1 MQIMMNSRIK
11 KYLLALI
18 HAAAEK
24 FKMKIKNICIL
35 DTHFHMEIQPGED
48 ENLSEIMKYI
58 KQRFTQ
64 WINRTFDSEGSAWK
78 DRFFSRIIEDLTDL
92 VRVFVY
98 IEENAVRAGLAK
110 CAADYPFYQVWVYKN
125 SAGGIFLDALQH
137 ARSQGWAAGAGL
149 TYGYSWPISRRWNME
164 FTLGLGWWYTEY
176 DRFESRTCGLF
187 QERVA
192 RHAFGPTDLGLS
204 FIYLIK

>member
-1 MQIMMNSRIK
+1 MRKSRQLKKNAFDHVSNKFHKFIQIIMNPRIK
-11 KYLLALI
+11 KYLLKLI
-18 HAAAEK
+18 HTAAAK

-35 DTHFHMEIQPGED
+35 DTHFHMEIQPGEN

-64 WINRTFDSEGSAWK
+64 WVNRTFAFEGSAWK

-110 CAADYPFYQVWVYKN
+110 RAADYPFYEVWEDITE
-125 SAGGIFLDALQH
+125 AE
-137 ARSQGWAAGAGL
+137 
-149 TYGYSWPISRRWNME
+149 YSPGE
-164 FTLGLGWWYTEY
+164 
-176 DRFESRTCGLF
+176 
-187 QERVA
+187 
-192 RHAFGPTDLGLS
+192 
-204 FIYLIK
+204 

>member
-1 MQIMMNSRIK
+1 MRKPRQLKKNAYYHVSNKFHKLVQIAMTPRIK
-11 KYLLALI
+11 KRLLELI
-18 HAAAEK
+18 HAASKK

-64 WINRTFDSEGSAWK
+64 WVNRTFAFEGSAWK

-110 CAADYPFYQVWVYKN
+110 RAADYPFYEVWEDITE
-125 SAGGIFLDALQH
+125 AE
-137 ARSQGWAAGAGL
+137 
-149 TYGYSWPISRRWNME
+149 YSPGE
-164 FTLGLGWWYTEY
+164 
-176 DRFESRTCGLF
+176 
-187 QERVA
+187 
-192 RHAFGPTDLGLS
+192 
-204 FIYLIK
+204 

>member
-1 MQIMMNSRIK
+1 MRKPRQLKKNAYYHVSNKFHKLIQIIMSPQIK
-11 KYLLALI
+11 KRLLELI
-18 HAAAEK
+18 HAATKK

-64 WINRTFDSEGSAWK
+64 WVNRTFNLEGSAWK

-110 CAADYPFYQVWVYKN
+110 RAADYPFYEVWEDITESYYLP
-125 SAGGIFLDALQH
+125 GG
-137 ARSQGWAAGAGL
+137 
-149 TYGYSWPISRRWNME
+149 
-164 FTLGLGWWYTEY
+164 
-176 DRFESRTCGLF
+176 
-187 QERVA
+187 
-192 RHAFGPTDLGLS
+192 
-204 FIYLIK
+204 

>member
-1 MQIMMNSRIK
+1 MK
-11 KYLLALI
+11 KHLLMKRYLTLAVIFLLAFAVDASAQKVAVKTNTLYWATATPNLGFEFAMAPRWTFEFAGGYNPWTLNKEDNVKAKHFLVTPEFRYWFCEAFLGHFIGVNGNYTQFNISGILI
-18 HAAAEK
+18 P
-24 FKMKIKNICIL
+24 
-35 DTHFHMEIQPGED
+35 D
-48 ENLSEIMKYI
+48 
-58 KQRFTQ
+58 
-64 WINRTFDSEGSAWK
+64 
-78 DRFFSRIIEDLTDL
+78 
-92 VRVFVY
+92 VF
-98 IEENAVRAGLAK
+98 
-110 CAADYPFYQVWVYKN
+110 YKN
-125 SAGGIFLDALQH
+125 SAGGVFLDALQH

>member
-1 MQIMMNSRIK
+1 MK
-11 KYLLALI
+11 KHLLMKRYLTLAVLFLLAFAVDASAQKVAVKTNTLYWATATPNLGFEFAMAPRWTFEFAGGYNPWTLNKEDNVKAKHFLVTPEFRYWFCEAFLGHFIGVNGNYTQFNISGILI
-18 HAAAEK
+18 P
-24 FKMKIKNICIL
+24 
-35 DTHFHMEIQPGED
+35 D
-48 ENLSEIMKYI
+48 
-58 KQRFTQ
+58 
-64 WINRTFDSEGSAWK
+64 
-78 DRFFSRIIEDLTDL
+78 
-92 VRVFVY
+92 VF
-98 IEENAVRAGLAK
+98 
-110 CAADYPFYQVWVYKN
+110 YKN
-125 SAGGIFLDALQH
+125 SAGGVFLDALQH
-137 ARSQGWAAGAGL
+137 ASSQGWAAGAGL